1 MSGQILEIID
11 VSKDFVNERNK
22 REITHAAQEVSFSI
36 SPGEVFGLVGESGSG
51 KSTIA
56 RCAFGITPATS
67 GQIKLF
73 GEDITSLTSAQRK
86 KFKKRLGFVFQ
97 DPVASLNPRMSIFEV
112 ISEGLIDSALSK
124 EEIRSKV
131 EYLIEK
137 VGLTK
142 DHLTRKRHEL
152 SGGQCQRVAIARA
165 LASEPELILLD
176 EPTSSLDLSV
186 QAQILNLLENLRK
199 ELNLS
204 YLIIS
209 HNLEVI
215 AHISDRMAVMSE
227 GRIVESGTTTQI
239 MNAPKHHFT
248 KTLISAYETN
258 SKSNIPEDFDWENWQ
273 SAPSNRWA
281 YQHVS
286 EFIDTRII
294 NAAEHSTVLGDT
306 SAHDDRL
313 DQHEVQLKSL
323 FTDAILV
330 MNRGILVDERYYG
343 EMKSDSVHLLQSV
356 SKSLLGVL
364 YGVLIEQKL
373 IDPSKKV
380 VEYLPEMS
388 TSGYAQATI
397 QNLLDMTAAV
407 GFSEDYDDPGS
418 EISQLDR
425 ASGWRISS
433 STEELGIRKFLQAV
447 KQSGAHGEQFQYCSA
462 NTDLLAWIAESVL
475 GKGYSEILSEY
486 IWKPIGAGPSANI
499 TVDHIGHA
507 LANGGIS
514 ATARDIAL
522 FGNSVLATYL
532 GKNSEL
538 VSQKWAK
545 NTFAGAD
552 SSIKSVDYLQAM
564 HPGGSYHNQWW
575 ITNSSHQE
583 IYAVGI
589 YGQYIWIDP
598 STETVVVKFSTLP
611 TALSAKYSDE
621 HIALF
626 RKISSQFS

>member
-1 MSGQILEIID
+1 MTEPVLEIIN
-11 VSKDFVNERNK
+11 VSKEFVNDRNK
-22 REITHAAQEVSFSI
+22 REITRAVQGVSFTI

-51 KSTIA
+51 KTTIA
-56 RCAFGITPATS
+56 RCAFGITPATG

-73 GEDITSLTSAQRK
+73 GQDIASLTSTQRK
-86 KFKKRLGFVFQ
+86 LSRKRLGFVFQ

-112 ISEGLIDSALSK
+112 ISEGLLGSSLSK
-124 EEIRSKV
+124 EEIRARV

-142 DHLTRKRHEL
+142 EHLNRRRHEL

-186 QAQILNLLENLRK
+186 QAQILNLLEELRK

-215 AHISDRMAVMSE
+215 AHISDRMAVMSQ
-227 GRIVESGTTTQI
+227 GKIVEAGTTAQI
-239 MNAPKHHFT
+239 MTAPKHQFT
-248 KTLISAYETN
+248 KALISAYETN
-258 SKSNIPEDFDWENWQ
+258 AKSNIPEDFDWESWQ
-273 SAPSNRWA
+273 SAPTNRWA

-286 EFIDTRII
+286 DFIETRAIDPSTEPTFLNDTPARDHRI
-294 NAAEHSTVLGDT
+294 
-306 SAHDDRL
+306 
-313 DQHEVQLKSL
+313 DQHKELLESL
-323 FTDAILV
+323 YTDALVV
-330 MNRGILVDERYYG
+330 MNRGALVDERYLG
-343 EMKSDSVHLLQSV
+343 EMKPNSVHLLQSV

-364 YGVLIEQKL
+364 YGALIEQKK
-373 IDPSKKV
+373 IDPSKSV
-380 VEYLPEMS
+380 AEYLPQMS
-388 TSGYAQATI
+388 TSGYAKATI

-407 GFSEDYDDPGS
+407 EFSEDYDDPHS

-425 ASGWRISS
+425 ASGWRISGS
-433 STEELGIRKFLQAV
+433 ADDLGIRKFLQTV
-447 KQSGAHGEQFQYCSA
+447 KQIGVHGQQFQYCSA
-462 NTDLLAWIAESVL
+462 NTDLLAWIAESAL
-475 GKGYSEILSEY
+475 GKSYSEILSEY
-486 IWKPIGAGPSANI
+486 IWQPTGASQSASV
-499 TVDHIGHA
+499 TVDHEGHA

-514 ATARDIAL
+514 TTARDLAL
-522 FGNSVLATYL
+522 FGQEVLATYL
-532 GKNSEL
+532 GKSSRL
-538 VSQKWAK
+538 VSQRWAQD
-545 NTFAGAD
+545 TFGGAD
-552 SSIKSVDYLQAM
+552 PAIRSVDYLQAM

-575 ITNSSHQE
+575 ITNSNRHE

-598 STETVVVKFSTLP
+598 VTETVIVKFSTLP

-626 RKISSQFS
+626 RKIAALFS

>member
-1 MSGQILEIID
+1 MSQPILEIIE
-11 VSKDFVNERNK
+11 VSKDFANGRNEH
-22 REITHAAQEVSFSI
+22 EITHAAVGVSFSI

-56 RCAFGITPATS
+56 RCAFGITSVTS
-67 GQIKLF
+67 GQVKLF
-73 GEDITSLTSAQRK
+73 GEDISTLASASRK

-112 ISEGLIDSALSK
+112 ISEGLLDSALTK

-142 DHLTRKRHEL
+142 EHLTRRRHEL

-186 QAQILNLLENLRK
+186 QAQILNLLEELRK

-215 AHISDRMAVMSE
+215 AHISDRMAVMSQ
-227 GRIVESGTTTQI
+227 GRVVESGTTAQI
-239 MNAPKHHFT
+239 MTEPKHHFT
-248 KTLISAYETN
+248 KALISAYETN
-258 SKSNIPEDFDWENWQ
+258 SKSTIPDGFDWENWQ
-273 SAPSNRWA
+273 AAPSNRWA

-286 EFIDTRII
+286 EFIDTRNIP
-294 NAAEHSTVLGDT
+294 AAAVPAELSGHPV
-306 SAHDDRL
+306 HDDRL
-313 DQHEVQLKSL
+313 NMYENLL
-323 FTDAILV
+323 ETLYTDALLV
-330 MNRGILVDERYYG
+330 MNRGVLVDERYYG

-364 YGVLIEQKL
+364 YGSLIDQKM
-373 IDPSKKV
+373 IDPSKR
-380 VEYLPEMS
+380 VEDLLPQMS
-388 TSGYAQATI
+388 SSGYAKATI

-407 GFSEDYDDPGS
+407 EFSEDYDDPDS

-425 ASGWRISS
+425 ASGWRISNS
-433 STEELGIRKFLQAV
+433 ANELGIRKFLQSV
-447 KQSGAHGEQFQYCSA
+447 KLNGTHGEQFQYCSA
-462 NTDLLAWIAESVL
+462 NTDLLAWIAESAL
-475 GKGYSEILSEY
+475 GKSYSEILSEY
-486 IWKPIGAGPSANI
+486 VWQPTGASQSAHV
-499 TVDHIGHA
+499 TVDAEGHP

-522 FGNSVLATYL
+522 FGNAILTTYL
-532 GKNSEL
+532 GENSGI
-538 VSQKWAK
+538 VSQEWTKD
-545 NTFAGAD
+545 TFAGA
-552 SSIKSVDYLQAM
+552 SSAIQSVDYLQAM

-575 ITNSSHQE
+575 ITNSNHQE

-598 STETVVVKFSTLP
+598 STQTVIVKFSTLP
-611 TALSAKYSDE
+611 VALSTKYSEE

-626 RKISSQFS
+626 RKISELFT

>member
-1 MSGQILEIID
+1 MTDPVLEIIS
-11 VSKDFVNERNK
+11 VSKEFINDRNK
-22 REITHAAQEVSFSI
+22 REVTHAVQGVSFSI

-51 KSTIA
+51 KTTIA

-73 GEDITSLTSAQRK
+73 GQDISSLTSTQRK
-86 KFKKRLGFVFQ
+86 LSRKRLGFVFQ

-112 ISEGLIDSALSK
+112 ISEGLIGSSLSK
-124 EEIRSKV
+124 EEIRARV

-142 DHLTRKRHEL
+142 DHLNRRRHEL

-186 QAQILNLLENLRK
+186 QAQILNLLEDLRK

-215 AHISDRMAVMSE
+215 AHISDRMAVMSQ
-227 GRIVESGTTTQI
+227 GKIVESGTTAQI
-239 MNAPKHHFT
+239 MTDPKHPFT
-248 KTLISAYETN
+248 KALINAYETN
-258 SKSNIPEDFDWENWQ
+258 SKSNIPEEFDWENWQ
-273 SAPSNRWA
+273 SAPTNRWA
-281 YQHVS
+281 YQHVGD
-286 EFIDTRII
+286 FIETRTIYP
-294 NAAEHSTVLGDT
+294 STNPFLFSPAPAQDPRI
-306 SAHDDRL
+306 DKYI
-313 DQHEVQLKSL
+313 DQLESL
-323 FTDAILV
+323 YSDALVV
-330 MNRGILVDERYYG
+330 MNRGALVDERYLG

-364 YGVLIEQKL
+364 YGALIAQKK
-373 IDPSKKV
+373 IDPSKSV
-380 VEYLPEMS
+380 EEYLPNMS
-388 TSGYAQATI
+388 ASGYARATI

-407 GFSEDYDDPGS
+407 EFSEDYDDPNS

-425 ASGWRISS
+425 ASGWRISGS
-433 STEELGIRKFLQAV
+433 ADDLGIRKFLQTV
-447 KQSGAHGEQFQYCSA
+447 KQNGVHGQQFQYCSA
-462 NTDLLAWIAESVL
+462 NTDLLAWIAETAL
-475 GKGYSEILSEY
+475 NKDYSEILSEY
-486 IWKPIGAGPSANI
+486 IWQPTGASQSASV
-499 TVDHIGHA
+499 TVDHAGHA

-514 ATARDIAL
+514 TTARDLAL
-522 FGNSVLATYL
+522 FGQEVLATYL
-532 GKNSEL
+532 GNSSKL
-538 VSQKWAK
+538 VSQRWAK
-545 NTFAGAD
+545 DTFGGAD
-552 SSIKSVDYLQAM
+552 PAIKSVDYLQVV

-575 ITNSSHQE
+575 VTNSNHQE

-598 STETVVVKFSTLP
+598 ITETVIVKFSTLP

-626 RKISSQFS
+626 RKISALFS

>member
-1 MSGQILEIID
+1 MTKPVLEIIN
-11 VSKDFVNERNK
+11 VSKEFVNERN
-22 REITHAAQEVSFSI
+22 ESEVTYAVQGVSFTI

-51 KSTIA
+51 KTTIA

-67 GQIKLF
+67 GQIKIF
-73 GEDITSLTSAQRK
+73 GEDISSLSSAQRK
-86 KFKKRLGFVFQ
+86 KSRKRLGFVFQ

-112 ISEGLIDSALSK
+112 ISEGLIGSPLSK
-124 EEIRSKV
+124 NEIRSRV

-142 DHLTRKRHEL
+142 EHLTRRRHEL

-186 QAQILNLLENLRK
+186 QAQILNLLEDLRK

-215 AHISDRMAVMSE
+215 AHISDRMAVMSQ
-227 GRIVESGTTTQI
+227 GVVVEAGTTAQI
-239 MNAPKHHFT
+239 MTNPQHEFT
-248 KTLISAYETN
+248 KTLIGAYETS
-258 SKSNIPEDFDWENWQ
+258 SKSDLPEGFDWENWQ
-273 SAPSNRWA
+273 SAPTNRWA

-286 EFIDTRII
+286 EFITTQNISPAKTPTPL
-294 NAAEHSTVLGDT
+294 NAKMS
-306 SAHDDRL
+306 HDPRL
-313 DQHEVQLKSL
+313 DQEEELLESL
-323 FTDAILV
+323 YTDALLV
-330 MNRGILVDERYYG
+330 MNRGVLVDERYYG
-343 EMKSDSVHLLQSV
+343 DMKPQSVHLLQSV

-364 YGVLIEQKL
+364 YGTLIEKNV
-373 IDPSKKV
+373 IDPSRT
-380 VEYLPEMS
+380 VENYLPEMLS
-388 TSGYAQATI
+388 SGYATATV

-407 GFSEDYDDPGS
+407 DFSEDYDDPNS

-433 STEELGIRKFLQAV
+433 SANDLGIRKFLTTV
-447 KQSGAHGEQFQYCSA
+447 KQNGVHGEQFQYCSA
-462 NTDLLAWIAESVL
+462 NTDLLAWIVESVL
-475 GKGYSEILSEY
+475 GKSYSEILSEF
-486 IWKPIGAGPSANI
+486 IWQPVGASQSANV
-499 TVDHIGHA
+499 TVDHAGHA

-514 ATARDIAL
+514 TTGRDLAL
-522 FGNSVLATYL
+522 FGQEILDTYL
-532 GKNSEL
+532 GKSSRL
-538 VSQKWAK
+538 VSHAWAK
-545 NTFAGAD
+545 STFGGAD
-552 SSIKSVDYLQAM
+552 PAIKSVDYLQAM

-575 ITNSSHQE
+575 VTKSSHQE

-598 STETVVVKFSTLP
+598 TTETVIVKFSTLP
-611 TALSAKYSDE
+611 SALSAKYSAE

-626 RKISSQFS
+626 RKISNLFS

>member
-1 MSGQILEIID
+1 MSERILEIIE
-11 VSKDFVNERNK
+11 VSKDFVNQRNK
-22 REITHAAQEVSFSI
+22 HEITHAAQKVSFSI

-56 RCAFGITPATS
+56 RCAFGIIPATS

-73 GEDITSLTSAQRK
+73 GQDISSFSPAERK
-86 KFKKRLGFVFQ
+86 KFKRRLGFVFQ
-97 DPVASLNPRMSIFEV
+97 DPVASLNPRMSIYEV
-112 ISEGLIDSALSK
+112 ISEGLIESSLSK
-124 EEIRSKV
+124 SEIRSRV

-137 VGLTK
+137 VGLSK
-142 DHLTRKRHEL
+142 EHLSRKRHEL

-165 LASEPELILLD
+165 LACEPELILLD

-186 QAQILNLLENLRK
+186 QAQILNLLEELRE

-215 AHISDRMAVMSE
+215 AHLSDRMAVMSQ
-227 GRIVESGTTTQI
+227 GRIVESGSTAQI
-239 MNAPKHHFT
+239 MTAPKHPFT
-248 KTLISAYETN
+248 RALIGAYEN
-258 SKSNIPEDFDWENWQ
+258 DPKSNIPEDFDWENWQ

-286 EFIDTRII
+286 EFIDTRSI
-294 NAAEHSTVLGDT
+294 DP
-306 SAHDDRL
+306 AHDQTPLSGTTVHNSHL
-313 DQHEVQLKSL
+313 DQHEAALEAL
-323 FTDAILV
+323 YTDALVV

-343 EMKSDSVHLLQSV
+343 EMKPDSVHLLQSV

-364 YGVLIEQKL
+364 YGALIEQNL

-380 VEYLPEMS
+380 EEYLPSMS
-388 TSGYAQATI
+388 PSGYAHATI

-407 GFSEDYDDPGS
+407 NFSEDYDDPDS

-425 ASGWRISS
+425 ASGWRVTSS
-433 STEELGIRKFLQAV
+433 AEELGIRKFLVAV
-447 KQSGAHGEQFQYCSA
+447 KQSGVHGVQFQYCSA

-475 GKGYSEILSEY
+475 DKSYSEILSAF
-486 IWKPIGAGPSANI
+486 IWRPIGASQSANV
-499 TVDHIGHA
+499 TVDQDGHA

-522 FGNSVLATYL
+522 FGHAVLAAYL
-532 GKNSEL
+532 GEKSEL
-538 VSQKWAK
+538 VSQSWAK

-552 SSIKSVDYLQAM
+552 AAIKSVNYLQSM

-575 ITNSSHQE
+575 ITKSSLQE

-589 YGQYIWIDP
+589 FGQYIWIDP
-598 STETVVVKFSTLP
+598 STETVIVKFSTLP
-611 TALSAKYSDE
+611 TALSTKFSDE
-621 HIALF
+621 HITLF
-626 RKISSQFS
+626 RKISNQFP

>member
-1 MSGQILEIID
+1 MTDPVLEIIS
-11 VSKDFVNERNK
+11 VSKEFINDRNK
-22 REITHAAQEVSFSI
+22 REVTHAVQGVSFSI

-51 KSTIA
+51 KTTIA

-73 GEDITSLTSAQRK
+73 GQDISSLTSTQRK
-86 KFKKRLGFVFQ
+86 LSRKRLGFVFQ

-112 ISEGLIDSALSK
+112 ISEGLIGSSLSK
-124 EEIRSKV
+124 EDIRARV

-142 DHLTRKRHEL
+142 DHLNRRRHEL

-186 QAQILNLLENLRK
+186 QAQILNLLEDLRK

-215 AHISDRMAVMSE
+215 AHISDRMAVMSQ
-227 GRIVESGTTTQI
+227 GKIVESGTTAQI
-239 MNAPKHHFT
+239 MTDPKHQFT
-248 KTLISAYETN
+248 KALINAYETN
-258 SKSNIPEDFDWENWQ
+258 SKSNIPEEFDWENWQ
-273 SAPSNRWA
+273 SAPTNRWA

-286 EFIDTRII
+286 DFIETRTIYP
-294 NAAEHSTVLGDT
+294 STNPFLLSPTPVQDPRI
-306 SAHDDRL
+306 DKYI
-313 DQHEVQLKSL
+313 DQLESL
-323 FTDAILV
+323 YSDALVV
-330 MNRGILVDERYYG
+330 MNRGALVDERYLG

-364 YGVLIEQKL
+364 YGALIEQKK
-373 IDPSKKV
+373 IDPSKSV
-380 VEYLPEMS
+380 EEYLPNTS
-388 TSGYAQATI
+388 ASGYAKATI

-407 GFSEDYDDPGS
+407 EFSEDYDDPNS

-425 ASGWRISS
+425 ASGWRISGS
-433 STEELGIRKFLQAV
+433 ANDLGIRKFLLTV
-447 KQSGAHGEQFQYCSA
+447 KQNGVHGKQFQYCSA
-462 NTDLLAWIAESVL
+462 NTDLLAWIAETAL
-475 GKGYSEILSEY
+475 NKDYSEILSEY
-486 IWKPIGAGPSANI
+486 IWQPTGASQSASV
-499 TVDHIGHA
+499 TVDHAGHA

-514 ATARDIAL
+514 TTARDLAL
-522 FGNSVLATYL
+522 FGQEVLAAYL
-532 GKNSEL
+532 GNSSKL
-538 VSQKWAK
+538 VSQRWAK
-545 NTFAGAD
+545 ETFGGAD
-552 SSIKSVDYLQAM
+552 PAINSVDYLQVV

-575 ITNSSHQE
+575 VTNSNHQE

-598 STETVVVKFSTLP
+598 ITETVIVKFSTLP

-626 RKISSQFS
+626 RKISALFS